1 MAPVPSY
8 PCAQASGAWICGTL
22 SSSVDRTVPFS
33 HTLPAPAR
41 RASVALRSACS
52 PRSDSQTSRISSFA
66 PSTATMPTES
76 RTCTL
81 SAASGV
87 AGARLASGPPRPW
100 SSSGSSA
107 LESSS
112 RRLLTR
118 SVTLNRFSSSTPD
131 CTYGSA
137 SAGTTCTCPSCSYTT
152 AGREPSTAGSTTDA
166 PCVPSGDRCQA
177 TTSPVSSVTRASDAG
192 ASPVGA
198 VGAVGRSGSAAAP
211 PEPRPPSGR
220 PRVTRRTSASSRDRT
235 DRAER
240 GVGISAS

>member
-1 MAPVPSY
+1 MSSPAPGATPVPSPRLEPAPVPATVSATWVPWPLSSTAASEVPVKSCAPLTWPSRSGCVGSYPESSTATVAPVPSY

-33 HTLPAPAR
+33 HTLPAPAS

-112 RRLLTR
+112 RRLLTS
-118 SVTLNRFSSSTPD
+118 SVTLNRFSSSAPD

-137 SAGTTCTCPSCSYTT
+137 SAGTTCTWPSCS
-152 AGREPSTAGSTTDA
+152 
-166 PCVPSGDRCQA
+166 
-177 TTSPVSSVTRASDAG
+177 
-192 ASPVGA
+192 
-198 VGAVGRSGSAAAP
+198 
-211 PEPRPPSGR
+211 
-220 PRVTRRTSASSRDRT
+220 
-235 DRAER
+235 
-240 GVGISAS
+240 